1 MRICEGGQEKVWGL
15 WSAGKREGGGEG
27 GKLGGVVRGR
37 EREEVE
43 RREGGHAG
51 EWGKGGREGGLAGG
65 G

>member
-1 MRICEGGQEKVWGL
+1 M
-15 WSAGKREGGGEG
+15 EGGGEG